1 MRPTLTVAYS
11 CLADRVGNL
20 RPPPSHDDVEFVV
33 CVQGS
38 PASAPDWAHL
48 VVVEGLGVA
57 RSRNAAIDAA
67 TGQFLL
73 FCDDDVAVD
82 LDGVRVGRG
91 IIERSG
97 DALALGRGLDPDGD
111 PRKPYPSKVTK
122 LTRFNSARAAT
133 YEMLVDVDQIRGAA
147 VRFDERFGAGA
158 ALYLADEYIFIT
170 DMLAAGL
177 TAVSVPEVFG
187 THPAVSS
194 GDHWGSR
201 LDAHVRAVAIN
212 RVFGRNAP
220 IARIAFAA
228 KHARHLGGWRD
239 VLAFATNGSRP
250 TDDRP
255 RQRRADG

>member
-20 RPPPSHDDVEFVV
+20 RPPASHDDVEYVV
-33 CVQGS
+33 CIQGS
-38 PASAPDWAHL
+38 PAKAPDWAQL

-67 TGQFLL
+67 TGRFLL
-73 FCDDDVAVD
+73 FCDDDVAID
-82 LDGVRVGRG
+82 LDGVRVAIG
-91 IIERSG
+91 IIEQSG
-97 DALALGRGLDPDGD
+97 AALALGRGLDPNGD
-111 PRKPYPSKVTK
+111 PRKSYPSQVTK

-133 YEMLVDVDQIRGAA
+133 YEMLIDVDQIRSAA
-147 VRFDERFGAGA
+147 VRFDIRFGAGVP
-158 ALYLADEYIFIT
+158 LYLADEYIFVA

-194 GDHWGSR
+194 GDQWGSP

-212 RVFGRNAP
+212 RAFGRIAP

-228 KHARHLGGWRD
+228 KHARRLGGWRD
-239 VLAFATNGSRP
+239 VLTFATNDSGP
-250 TDDRP
+250 DDDLP
-255 RQRRADG
+255 RQRRSPG